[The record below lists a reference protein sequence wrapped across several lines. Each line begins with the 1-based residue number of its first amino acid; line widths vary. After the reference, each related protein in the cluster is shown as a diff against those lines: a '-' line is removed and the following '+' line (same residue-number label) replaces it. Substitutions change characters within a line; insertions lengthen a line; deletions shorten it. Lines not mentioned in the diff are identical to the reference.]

1 MEYEQLLER
10 ARKNMPSVVF
20 ERERFAIPKVV
31 GRLEGNKTLITNF
44 TQIVQTLRR
53 PMEHILKFLL
63 KQLASPGDVRGG
75 FLILGTKIPATRI
88 NDKIKEYAIEFV
100 LCTDCGKPDTEI
112 KKESE
117 FNYLKC
123 TACGSKHL
131 VKSVL

>member
-1 MEYEQLLER
+1 MEYTVLLER
-10 ARKNMPSVVF
+10 ARKNMPQVVY
-20 ERERFAIPKVV
+20 ERERFEIPKVV

-88 NDKIKEYAIEFV
+88 NDKIKEYAIEF
-100 LCTDCGKPDTEI
+100 
-112 KKESE
+112 
-117 FNYLKC
+117 
-123 TACGSKHL
+123 
-131 VKSVL
+131 